1 MAGAALAP
9 LLALLLRV
17 LPSTPWARVD
27 ALVGFVVCLAPVFLI
42 LWSLVKAPFS
52 QRLLWVLVLA
62 GAAIGFLL
70 SWAGWVIPAVPFKVV
85 AAVAAGRLL
94 GRQMAEGWW
103 LALVALVALL
113 ADSWSVFAGPTRLIV
128 ERAPG
133 VLDYL
138 LIYFPALGNSS
149 GGLGLG
155 MSDLFF
161 AGLFL
166 TGSRIS
172 GLRVRATFWAMAAAF
187 VATVALALLTARPL
201 PALPFLSLA
210 LLAAN
215 ADRLWSS
222 ARAAWR
228 GRR

>member
-1 MAGAALAP
+1 MLI
-9 LLALLLRV
+9 
-17 LPSTPWARVD
+17 
-27 ALVGFVVCLAPVFLI
+27 GFVVCLAPVFL
-42 LWSLVKAPFS
+42 LAWAMVRASLRDRV
-52 QRLLWVLVLA
+52 LWVLVA
-62 GAAIGFLL
+62 GGAALGFLM
-70 SWAGWVIPAVPFKVV
+70 SWAGWVAPAVPFKVV

-103 LALVALVALL
+103 LALVALVALA
-113 ADSWSVFAGPTRLIV
+113 ADVWSVFAGPTRVIV
-128 ERAPG
+128 EKAPG

-138 LIYFPALGNSS
+138 LIHFPALGNSS

-161 AGLFL
+161 VGLFL
-166 TGSRIS
+166 TGTQIT
-172 GLRVRATFWAMAAAF
+172 GLRARATFWAMAAAF
-187 VATVALALLTARPL
+187 VATVVLALLTDRPL

-210 LLAAN
+210 VLAVN
-215 ADRLWSS
+215 ADRLWGS